1 MTGRPDAAGRR
12 GTRTPPARRAAAARA
27 VGWLAAAGA
36 AGSAVMSLSH
46 AGVTL
51 PAVSGLGPGMGQAV
65 VLPAVAAGF
74 AVGAVLFGA
83 VAVGAFRHRPWAW
96 AAGVAVNGLT
106 LASAALPFR
115 GLPSAL
121 AIAVTLAAL
130 GVLLSRPGREALRPR
145 PS

>member
-1 MTGRPDAAGRR
+1 MTGRPHAG
-12 GTRTPPARRAAAARA
+12 RRAAAPARA

-51 PAVSGLGPGMGQAV
+51 PGVSALMPGSI
-65 VLPAVAAGF
+65 VLPPVAAGF

-83 VAVGAFRHRPWAW
+83 VAVGAFRRRPWAW
-96 AAGVAVNGLT
+96 AAGVAVNGVT
-106 LASAALPFR
+106 LAGAAVPFR
-115 GLPSAL
+115 GPPSAL

-130 GVLLSRPGREALRPR
+130 GVLISRPGREGLRPR
-145 PS
+145 PG